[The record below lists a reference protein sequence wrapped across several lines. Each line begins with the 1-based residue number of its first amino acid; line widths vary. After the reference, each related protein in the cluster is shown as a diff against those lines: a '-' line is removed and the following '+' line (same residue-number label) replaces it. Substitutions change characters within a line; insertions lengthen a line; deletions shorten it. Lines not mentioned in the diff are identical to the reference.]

1 MLFKSFDISGRIYL
15 WSIFK
20 VFYLL
25 IRFLKHYQDWM
36 INVTLFQVWET
47 PRLNTQQFYLKARS
61 FIHNPM
67 KFSFLRFIQMD
78 KENLQIQ
85 KLDDRVLCPWDQTVC
100 PLPLEN
106 VEHTENVT
114 DILYTLQ
121 KTNVFRFSSTLWLQ
135 NMNKSIIVKEIT

>member
-1 MLFKSFDISGRIYL
+1 M
-15 WSIFK
+15 
-20 VFYLL
+20 
-25 IRFLKHYQDWM
+25 
-36 INVTLFQVWET
+36 
-47 PRLNTQQFYLKARS
+47 PRLNTQQFYLNARS

-106 VEHTENVT
+106 VEDT
-114 DILYTLQ
+114 Q
-121 KTNVFRFSSTLWLQ
+121 KCNGHSVHITK
-135 NMNKSIIVKEIT
+135 NKCF

>member
-1 MLFKSFDISGRIYL
+1 M
-15 WSIFK
+15 
-20 VFYLL
+20 
-25 IRFLKHYQDWM
+25 
-36 INVTLFQVWET
+36 

-85 KLDDRVLCPWDQTVC
+85 KLDGRVLCPWDQTVC

-106 VEHTENVT
+106 EEDT
-114 DILYTLQ
+114 Q
-121 KTNVFRFSSTLWLQ
+121 KCNGHSVHITK
-135 NMNKSIIVKEIT
+135 NKCF

>member
-1 MLFKSFDISGRIYL
+1 M
-15 WSIFK
+15 
-20 VFYLL
+20 
-25 IRFLKHYQDWM
+25 
-36 INVTLFQVWET
+36 

-67 KFSFLRFIQMD
+67 KFCFLRFIQMD

-121 KTNVFRFSSTLWLQ
+121 KTNVFRFSSTL
-135 NMNKSIIVKEIT
+135 